1 MKRNFYLKLLE
12 SIIFIAICT
21 ILFTIIQ
28 NIDLLSNEN
37 FDYRNLIFIY
47 LGWWV
52 GETIIYLYNKYQN

>member
-1 MKRNFYLKLLE
+1 MKRNFHLKLLE

-52 GETIIYLYNKYQN
+52 GETIMYLYNKYQN

>member
-1 MKRNFYLKLLE
+1 MKRNFHLKLLQ
-12 SIIFIAICT
+12 SIIFIAVCT

-37 FDYRNLIFIY
+37 FNYQNLIFIY

-52 GETIIYLYNKYQN
+52 GEVILYLYNKYKN

>member
-52 GETIIYLYNKYQN
+52 GETIMYLYNIYQN